1 MKSRSQN
8 WKSAILTFVV
18 AVILGA
24 LLIRLGP
31 TPQQAQPRQ
40 LQSAINE
47 LNEQLFV
54 EGVRNAA
61 VRKDETTTAPNN
73 FLYDRSAPAQ
83 ASHSRKG
90 WVRLPGEVPAALAR
104 STRLPVKIAAD
115 ATLTLTII
123 LKRKDQAA
131 FDDYFRKVY
140 EPGS

>member
-24 LLIRLGP
+24 MLIRLGP
-31 TPQQAQPRQ
+31 TQQQAQPRQ
-40 LQSAINE
+40 LQSATNE

-54 EGVRNAA
+54 DGVRNAA
-61 VRKDETTTAPNN
+61 LKKGETTTAPNK
-73 FLYDRSAPAQ
+73 FLKDSFSPAQ
-83 ASHSRKG
+83 STHSRKG
-90 WVRLPGEVPAALAR
+90 WVRLPGEVPTALAR

-123 LKRKDQAA
+123 LKRKDQA
-131 FDDYFRKVY
+131 
-140 EPGS
+140 